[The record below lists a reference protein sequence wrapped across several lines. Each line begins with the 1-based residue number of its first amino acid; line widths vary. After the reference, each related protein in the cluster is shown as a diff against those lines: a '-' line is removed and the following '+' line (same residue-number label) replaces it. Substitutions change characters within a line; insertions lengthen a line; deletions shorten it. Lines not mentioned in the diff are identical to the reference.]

1 MIARLDFAPL
11 DGITK
16 RVFRRVWHQ
25 HFGGADRYFIPFI
38 SPTDQHVIT
47 PRDRR
52 ELENPEGL
60 PQVPQV
66 MAKQAA
72 DFVWAAEALAD
83 LGYEEVNL
91 NLGCP
96 SGTVTAKGKGSG
108 LLMDPDR
115 LDRFLDQVFSA
126 TRVPVSVKTR
136 LGYHTPEEFPRLLE
150 VFNRY
155 PIASLTVHPRVRPEK
170 YRGAV
175 HMDQFALAVAESK
188 NPVCYNGDLTS
199 VAGVRALE
207 AQFPGLDAA
216 MIGRGAI
223 ADPALLR
230 RLRGGPA
237 ATKEELQAF
246 TQELYQAYQDFYGQS
261 APDRQAAPA
270 SQRMKEVWFYL
281 IHLFEN
287 GERLGGRMRRSRGP
301 RAYEEL
307 EAQIFQELE
316 LLDAPQGELV

>member
-1 MIARLDFAPL
+1 MIRRFDLAPL

-16 RVFRRVWHQ
+16 RVFREIWHR
-25 HFGGADRYFIPFI
+25 HFGWADRYFVPFI

-66 MAKQAA
+66 MAKRAA
-72 DFVWAAEALAD
+72 DFVWAAGALAD
-83 LGYEEVNL
+83 MGYTEVNL

-108 LLMDPDR
+108 LLADPDF
-115 LDRFLDQVFSA
+115 LDRFLDEVFSG
-126 TRVPVSVKTR
+126 VSLPVSVKTR
-136 LGYHTPEEFPRLLE
+136 LGYNTPEEFPRLLE
-150 VFNRY
+150 IFNRY
-155 PIASLTVHPRVRPEK
+155 PIACLTVHPRVRPEK
-170 YRGAV
+170 YRGTV
-175 HMDQFALAVAESK
+175 HMDQFAWACAESK

-199 VAGVRALE
+199 VSGVRALE
-207 AQFPGLDAA
+207 ARFPDLSAA

-223 ADPALLR
+223 ADPALFR

-237 ATKEELQAF
+237 ASKEELQAF
-246 TQELYQAYQDFYGQS
+246 TTDLYRAYQDFYRQAAPDGQS
-261 APDRQAAPA
+261 APA

-281 IHLFEN
+281 IHLFDG

-316 LLDAPQGELV
+316 LLDIPQGELA

>member
-1 MIARLDFAPL
+1 MIVRCDLAPL

-16 RVFRRVWHQ
+16 SVFRRVWGRC
-25 HFGGADRYFIPFI
+25 FGGADRYFIPFF
-38 SPTDQHVIT
+38 SPTPQHVLT

-52 ELENPEGL
+52 ELEMLPGL
-60 PQVPQV
+60 RQVPQV
-66 MAKQAA
+66 MTCRAE
-72 DFVWAAEALAD
+72 DFLWAAETVKD
-83 LGYEEVNL
+83 LGYDEVNL

-126 TRVPVSVKTR
+126 ARVPVSVKTR

-150 VFNRY
+150 IFNRY
-155 PIASLTVHPRVRPEK
+155 PIACLTVHPRVRPEK

-175 HMDQFALAVAESK
+175 HMDLFALAVAESK

-237 ATKEELQAF
+237 ASKEELQAF
-246 TQELYQAYQDFYGQS
+246 TQELYRAYQDFYGQA
-261 APDRQAAPA
+261 APDSQAAPA

-307 EAQIFQELE
+307 EARIFQELE
-316 LLDAPQGELV
+316 LLDTPQGELA